1 MGGSGSGKSYIAKQI
16 SNKFNIPHFDLDDI
30 FWDNQAEEYGIK
42 TPELERDNKLKKLVE
57 QPSWIIEG
65 VYFKWVKPSFKKAE
79 KIFILNIPLSLQEER
94 IWSRYEKRKLGEV
107 TSAKKETLQSVID
120 LIDWNRRYNQEHI
133 PNFIKDNEFKR
144 KIIQLENNE
153 DIFKYLV

>member
-1 MGGSGSGKSYIAKQI
+1 M
-16 SNKFNIPHFDLDDI
+16 DDI